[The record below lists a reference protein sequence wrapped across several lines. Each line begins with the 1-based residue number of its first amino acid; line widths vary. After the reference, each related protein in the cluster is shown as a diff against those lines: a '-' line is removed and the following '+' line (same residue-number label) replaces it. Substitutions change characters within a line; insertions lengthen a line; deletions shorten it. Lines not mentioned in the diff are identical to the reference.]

1 MLTVASKPVSIGA
14 QRALWGPSTPAEHAM
29 THRHT
34 PSLHRQQPPR
44 AACLLALTAL
54 LLGACASPPRP
65 VVYDEPL
72 RGKATASRVDQDL
85 QACQQRADT
94 RVGLNARRA
103 DHARRSVAQTGA
115 IGFVSTA
122 AASLVNG
129 SRDVWQ
135 RARAGAAAGLTGA
148 AVKAAF
154 EWNDPDEVYR
164 AHVERC
170 MEDRGHDVLGWR

>member
-1 MLTVASKPVSIGA
+1 
-14 QRALWGPSTPAEHAM
+14 M
-29 THRHT
+29 THPHT
-34 PSLHRQQPPR
+34 PLRCLPFRPL
-44 AACLLALTAL
+44 AAGLLALTAL
-54 LLGACASPPRP
+54 LLSACASPPRP
-65 VVYDEPL
+65 VVYEEPQ
-72 RGKATASRVDQDL
+72 RGKAAAPQVAQDL
-85 QACQQRADT
+85 QACQQRAEA

-103 DHARRSVAQTGA
+103 DTARRSVAQTGA

-122 AASLVNG
+122 AASLVSG

-135 RARAGAAAGLTGA
+135 RARAGAAAGITGA

-154 EWNDPDEVYR
+154 EWNDPDGVYR